1 MSRPLHFFKEK
12 TNKVESQRCL
22 IPQHSHD
29 SQYDNRNFMDDVSTC
44 VLKVKKAPSFPQILQ
59 NIFIVSCCPSTNNQN
74 KCRPLVLLKKLGCW
88 PFFALCHHKIY
99 HMQMR
104 FFIISSIF

>member
-29 SQYDNRNFMDDVSTC
+29 SKYDNRNFMDDVSTS
-44 VLKVKKAPSFPQILQ
+44 VLK
-59 NIFIVSCCPSTNNQN
+59 
-74 KCRPLVLLKKLGCW
+74 G
-88 PFFALCHHKIY
+88 
-99 HMQMR
+99 
-104 FFIISSIF
+104 